1 MIRFRNEGSTLLAA
15 TATSAMENLRADLEG
30 SLGGAALLFD
40 RDDMAGFLA
49 DWSGDWTGDAVA
61 VARPGSV
68 AEVQACVEICG
79 RHGIGIVPQGGNSGL
94 VGGGFPPAA
103 GQGMVIVS
111 LSRLNAIRRA
121 DVANATLDLDAGC
134 TLQTAKD
141 AADAIGLQFPLSLGA
156 QGSCQVGGNAATN
169 AGGVNVLRF
178 GMARD
183 LILGLEAVLPD
194 GSLWSS
200 MRGLRKDNRGYDLK
214 QLFIGSEG
222 TLGIITALCLKL
234 HPKPTTIETA
244 YAGVHSI
251 EEAMAIS
258 ALARSEL
265 SELVTAFEIIGTECL
280 PLARLVDDR
289 LTTPVSAAFPFH
301 VLIELSCGRR
311 LDGRA
316 LLEGFLADLISQ
328 GLVGDAVIAQSN
340 SQARRF
346 WAIREG
352 LVEGQARRGYHVRSD
367 VSVRLG
373 DVPAFVAAARAFAA
387 RDWPDWIPQVYG
399 HAGDGNIH
407 FNLLPPLGMPRED
420 ARENGPR
427 VTEGLFAIVEDF
439 NGSISAEHGIGR
451 ARMDAFWE
459 GLGQVERRTVRAV
472 KDALDPDNLMN
483 PGCLIPVAKEQA

>member
-1 MIRFRNEGSTLLAA
+1 LLAPAA
-15 TATSAMENLRADLEG
+15 TPALESLRADLEG
-30 SLGGAALLFD
+30 SLGAAAVLVRPED
-40 RDDMAGFLA
+40 KAGYLV

-68 AEVQACVEICG
+68 AEVQACVDICR

-94 VGGGFPPAA
+94 VGGAFPPAS
-103 GQGMVIVS
+103 GQAMVIVS

-121 DVANATLDLDAGC
+121 DAANATLDLDAGC

-141 AADAIGLQFPLSLGA
+141 AAEAIGLQFPLALGA

-222 TLGIITALCLKL
+222 TLGIVTGLCLKL
-234 HPKPTTIETA
+234 HPKPATIETA
-244 YAGVHSI
+244 YLGVGSI
-251 EEAMAIS
+251 EDAMAIS
-258 ALARSEL
+258 ALARGEL

-280 PLARLVDDR
+280 ALARLVDAD
-289 LTTPVSAAFPFH
+289 LASPVSPAFPVH

-316 LLEGFLADLISQ
+316 LLEGFLADMIAQ
-328 GLVGDAVIAQSN
+328 GLAGDAVLAQSGR
-340 SQARRF
+340 QARRF

-387 RDWPDWIPQVYG
+387 RDWPGWTPQVYG

-407 FNLLPPLGMPRED
+407 FNLLPPIEMARQDAQELGLRIT
-420 ARENGPR
+420 A
-427 VTEGLFAIVEDF
+427 GLFAIVEDF
-439 NGSISAEHGIGR
+439 KGSISAEHGIGR
-451 ARMDAFWE
+451 ARTDAFWT
-459 GLGQVERRTVRAV
+459 GLDAVERRTMRAV
-472 KDALDPDNLMN
+472 KDALDPLVLMN
-483 PGCLIPVAKEQA
+483 PGCLIPLAEEKA

>member
-1 MIRFRNEGSTLLAA
+1 MLAPA
-15 TATSAMENLRADLEG
+15 AAPSLERLRADLAG
-30 SLGGAALLFD
+30 SLGGNAVLATAED
-40 RDDMAGFLA
+40 KAGYLA
-49 DWSGDWTGDAVA
+49 DWSGDWRGDAVA

-68 AEVQACVEICG
+68 REVQACVDICR
-79 RHGIGIVPQGGNSGL
+79 RHGIALVPQGGNSGL
-94 VGGGFPPAA
+94 VGGAFPPPSGRA
-103 GQGMVIVS
+103 MVIVS
-111 LSRLNAIRRA
+111 LSRLNAVRRA
-121 DVANATLDLDAGC
+121 DAANATLDLDAGC
-134 TLQTAKD
+134 TLQMARD
-141 AADAIGLQFPLSLGA
+141 AADAIGLQFPLALGA

-194 GSLWSS
+194 GSLWRS

-222 TLGIITALCLKL
+222 TLGIITGLCLKL
-234 HPKPTTIETA
+234 HPKPATIETA
-244 YAGVHSI
+244 YLGVNSI
-251 EEAMAIS
+251 EDAMAIS
-258 ALARSEL
+258 ALARGDL

-280 PLARLVDDR
+280 PLASLIDER
-289 LTTPVSAAFPFH
+289 LTSPVSPAFPVH

-316 LLEGFLADLISQ
+316 LLEGFLADMIAQ
-328 GLVGDAVIAQSN
+328 GLAGDAVVAQSQA
-340 SQARRF
+340 QARRF

-387 RDWPDWIPQVYG
+387 RDWPDWMPQVYG

-407 FNLLPPLGMPRED
+407 FNLLPPAEMPRAQAQAHGRRITD
-420 ARENGPR
+420 
-427 VTEGLFAIVEDF
+427 GLFAIVDAF
-439 NGSISAEHGIGR
+439 HGSISAEHGIGR
-451 ARMDAFWE
+451 ARREAFWA
-459 GLGQVERRTVRAV
+459 GLGAVERRTMRAV
-472 KDALDPDNLMN
+472 KDALDPQDLMN
-483 PGCLIPVAKEQA
+483 PGCLIPAGKEPT

>member
-1 MIRFRNEGSTLLAA
+1 MLAPAA
-15 TATSAMENLRADLEG
+15 TPALESLRADLEG
-30 SLGGAALLFD
+30 SLGAAAVLVRPED
-40 RDDMAGFLA
+40 KAGYLT

-68 AEVQACVEICG
+68 AEVQACVDICR

-94 VGGGFPPAA
+94 VGAGFPPAS
-103 GQGMVIVS
+103 GQAMVIVS

-121 DVANATLDLDAGC
+121 DAANATLDLDAGC
-134 TLQTAKD
+134 TLQMAKD
-141 AADAIGLQFPLSLGA
+141 AAEAIGLQFPLALGA

-222 TLGIITALCLKL
+222 TLGIVTGLCLKL
-234 HPKPTTIETA
+234 HPKPATIETA
-244 YAGVHSI
+244 YLGVGSV
-251 EEAMAIS
+251 EDAMAIS
-258 ALARSEL
+258 ALARGEL

-280 PLARLVDDR
+280 ALTRLVDAD
-289 LTTPVSAAFPFH
+289 LASPVSPAFPVH

-316 LLEGFLADLISQ
+316 LLEGFLADMIAQ
-328 GLVGDAVIAQSN
+328 GLASDAVVAQSGR
-340 SQARRF
+340 QARRF

-387 RDWPDWIPQVYG
+387 RDWPDWVPQVYG

-407 FNLLPPLGMPRED
+407 FNLLPPIDMPRRD
-420 ARENGPR
+420 AQDLGRR
-427 VTEGLFAIVEDF
+427 ITAGLFAIVEAF
-439 NGSISAEHGIGR
+439 HGSISAEHGIGR
-451 ARMDAFWE
+451 ARTGAFWD
-459 GLGQVERRTVRAV
+459 GLSEVERRTMRAV
-472 KDALDPDNLMN
+472 KDALDPLVLMN
-483 PGCLIPVAKEQA
+483 PGCLIPLAEEKA

>member
-1 MIRFRNEGSTLLAA
+1 VLSPAA
-15 TATSAMENLRADLEG
+15 SPALESLRADL
-30 SLGGAALLFD
+30 LGALGQSAVLVRPED
-40 RDDMAGFLA
+40 KAGFLT

-68 AEVQACVEICG
+68 REVRACVDICR
-79 RHGIGIVPQGGNSGL
+79 RHGIAVVPQGGNTGL
-94 VGGGFPPAA
+94 VGGAFPPASGKA
-103 GQGMVIVS
+103 MVVVS
-111 LSRLNAIRRA
+111 LSRLDAVRRA
-121 DVANATLDLDAGC
+121 DAANATLDLDAGC
-134 TLQTAKD
+134 TLQKAKD
-141 AADAIGLQFPLSLGA
+141 AADAIGLQFPLALGA

-222 TLGIITALCLKL
+222 TLGIVTGLCLKL
-234 HPKPTTIETA
+234 HPKPATVETA
-244 YAGVHSI
+244 YVGVGSV
-251 EEAMAIS
+251 EDAMAIS
-258 ALARSEL
+258 ALARAEL

-280 PLARLVDDR
+280 PLARLVDAD
-289 LTTPVSAAFPFH
+289 LASPVSPTFPVH

-316 LLEGFLADLISQ
+316 LLEGFLADMLAQ
-328 GLVGDAVIAQSN
+328 GLAGDAVVAQSQA
-340 SQARRF
+340 QARRF

-373 DVPAFVAAARAFAA
+373 DVAAFVAAARAFAA
-387 RDWPDWIPQVYG
+387 RDWPDWTPQVYG

-407 FNLLPPLGMPRED
+407 FNLLPPTGMPRHE
-420 ARENGPR
+420 AQAHGRR
-427 VTEGLFAIVEDF
+427 ITEGLFAIVEAF
-439 NGSISAEHGIGR
+439 RGSISAEHGIGR
-451 ARMDAFWE
+451 ARTDAFWN
-459 GLGQVERRTVRAV
+459 GLGAVERKTMRAV
-472 KDALDPDNLMN
+472 KVALDPLALMN
-483 PGCLIPVAKEQA
+483 PGCLIPLAKESA